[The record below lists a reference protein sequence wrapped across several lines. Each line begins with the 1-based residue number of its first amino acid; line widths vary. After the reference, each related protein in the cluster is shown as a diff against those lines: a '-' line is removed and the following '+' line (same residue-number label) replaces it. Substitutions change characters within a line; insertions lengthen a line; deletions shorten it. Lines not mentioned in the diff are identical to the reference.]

1 MRILFLLSAFLI
13 IVAINPSIAS
23 ISIPAPECAITGL
36 VLNQENRD
44 QAGGGISEGKT
55 FRYQDL
61 QIKIIEI
68 NYSENG
74 KDGAMINDAKP
85 YNCDFVSDEK
95 ITYQIRDYS
104 ESKNKSLLGECIQAN
119 TKYMAD
125 GNFMSGNWI
134 YNIAVIEQA
143 FCNQIAK

>member
-1 MRILFLLSAFLI
+1 
-13 IVAINPSIAS
+13 
-23 ISIPAPECAITGL
+23 
-36 VLNQENRD
+36 
-44 QAGGGISEGKT
+44 
-55 FRYQDL
+55 
-61 QIKIIEI
+61 
-68 NYSENG
+68 
-74 KDGAMINDAKP
+74 MINDAKP